1 MELALKL
8 LHSPE
13 ALDEAAF
20 LAVFRQSSRENAPE
34 WYPDLSPEQALERF
48 CASCRLTP
56 RESEVLQKLLESD
69 DSLQLI
75 AADLSISVRMVQ
87 RYVTAIYEKTGA
99 KSRTGLH
106 QRYMQH
112 MLENR

>member
-1 MELALKL
+1 M
-8 LHSPE
+8 
-13 ALDEAAF
+13 
-20 LAVFRQSSRENAPE
+20 
-34 WYPDLSPEQALERF
+34 
-48 CASCRLTP
+48 
-56 RESEVLQKLLESD
+56 ESD

-87 RYVTAIYEKTGA
+87 RYVTSIYEKTGA

-106 QRYMQH
+106 QRYTQH

>member
-1 MELALKL
+1 M
-8 LHSPE
+8 
-13 ALDEAAF
+13 
-20 LAVFRQSSRENAPE
+20 
-34 WYPDLSPEQALERF
+34 ERF
-48 CASCRLTP
+48 CESCRLTP

-106 QRYMQH
+106 QRYTQH